1 MTPKKK
7 SATQVQSDLA
17 NLSSTVA
24 AIEGNIGTT
33 LDAALAEG
41 LAGVN
46 EVIAQLQAQVDN
58 IATGEDVDQ
67 INESINQV
75 ELDIE
80 ELLASNN
87 KPLLDPQTKTYEKVS
102 AWS

>member
-1 MTPKKK
+1 
-7 SATQVQSDLA
+7 
-17 NLSSTVA
+17 
-24 AIEGNIGTT
+24 
-33 LDAALAEG
+33 
-41 LAGVN
+41 VN

-102 AWS
+102 AWSWLVKPFAKGVYSNVVEVGGIKKIIDSP